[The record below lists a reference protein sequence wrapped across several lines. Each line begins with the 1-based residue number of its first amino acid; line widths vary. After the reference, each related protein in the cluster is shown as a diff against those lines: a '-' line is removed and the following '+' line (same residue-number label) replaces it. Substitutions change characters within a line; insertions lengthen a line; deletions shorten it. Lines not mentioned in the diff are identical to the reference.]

1 MFTSGFS
8 HESKYTVGEQIIVEQ
23 LIEPR
28 KVVMSSMAM
37 IISIGITSKTSRPIL
52 SASTTITPHVDRYPA
67 CI

>member
-1 MFTSGFS
+1 MIASI
-8 HESKYTVGEQIIVEQ
+8 TVGERITVEQ

-28 KVVMSSMAM
+28 KVVTLSMAM